1 MEARA
6 SFGAASVSRTF
17 VTAVLVIVAMGL
29 AAVGGY
35 VAKGL
40 TGGAAATTQSQTVNA
55 APGTVLRQDNPSRAA
70 AELPGYVLQ
79 EMAPRATPRIL
90 QDDPNFIAQYAPISQ
105 PVDDGWGRAGH

>member
-17 VTAVLVIVAMGL
+17 VMAVLVIVAMGL

-40 TGGAAATTQSQTVNA
+40 TGGAAATQSQTVKA

-70 AELPGYVLQ
+70 AELPGYIVQ

-90 QDDPNFIAQYAPISQ
+90 QDDPNFIAQYAATSQ
-105 PVDDGWGRAGH
+105 PVDDSWGRAGH

>member
-6 SFGAASVSRTF
+6 SFGGASVSRTF

-40 TGGAAATTQSQTVNA
+40 AGDAAATQSQTVNA

-70 AELPGYVLQ
+70 TELPGYVLQ

-90 QDDPNFIAQYAPISQ
+90 QDDPSFIGQYAATSQ

>member
-6 SFGAASVSRTF
+6 SFGTASVSKTF
-17 VTAVLVIVAMGL
+17 VTAILVIVAMGL
-29 AAVGGY
+29 AAAGGY

-40 TGGAAATTQSQTVNA
+40 SGGAVTTQSQRVYA

-79 EMAPRATPRIL
+79 EIAPRATQRIA
-90 QDDPNFIAQYAPISQ
+90 QDDPSFIAKYGATSQ
-105 PVDDGWGRAGH
+105 LVDYSWGRAGH